1 MDLEI
6 RSPMNTESASI
17 LLVDDV
23 LPFHDVFGLF
33 LREAGY
39 FVGCAENGLAG
50 LRMFKEG
57 VWDLVITDLAMPE
70 MGGEELA
77 EEIRKI
83 SADVPL
89 ILITGSQRSD
99 ARVGLFDEIL
109 EKPFSRNDLLTATA
123 KALQKASLRRIG

>member
-1 MDLEI
+1 MESDGLGNQV
-6 RSPMNTESASI
+6 PMNADA
-17 LLVDDV
+17 V
-23 LPFHDVFGLF
+23 PFLDVFGLF

-39 FVGCAENGLAG
+39 VVACAENGMAA

-57 VWDLVITDLAMPE
+57 SWDVVITNRAMPE
-70 MGGEELA
+70 MGGEQLA

-83 SADVPL
+83 SPYVAL
-89 ILITGSQRSD
+89 ILITGSHRFA

-123 KALQKASLRRIG
+123 RALQKASLRRIG